1 MNRIALF
8 VSALCLA
15 LCLALLLVLPLSA
28 QAARQ
33 SVQLSVPGMDCALC
47 PITVKKALS
56 RVKGV
61 EQVQVDYD
69 KRLAS
74 VIFDE
79 ALTDVAALTRATR
92 DAGYPSTPV
101 ARPGTSTTWPC
112 RRRSC
117 NRG

>member
-1 MNRIALF
+1 MNRVAGF
-8 VSALCLA
+8 VSAPCLA
-15 LCLALLLVLPLSA
+15 LCLALLLVLPLPA

-61 EQVQVDYD
+61 EQVQVDHG

-74 VIFDE
+74 VVYDDV
-79 ALTDVAALTRATR
+79 LTDVAALTQATR
-92 DAGYPSTPV
+92 DAGYPSKPV
-101 ARPGTSTTWPC
+101 AQP
-112 RRRSC
+112 
-117 NRG
+117 